1 MYLVLAFNDGDTL
14 KYKSLPCFLV
24 EKSSVHK
31 LGVLTIVFISLLLIS
46 PITDL
51 KLSKVLSKVLNFLI
65 DSLTSST
72 FGTLSNLA
80 LATVFKSL

>member
-1 MYLVLAFNDGDTL
+1 MLALRFGETL
-14 KYKSLPCFLV
+14 KYKSLPLLRV

-31 LGVLTIVFISLLLIS
+31 LGVLTIVLISLPLIS

-65 DSLTSST
+65 VSLTSST

-80 LATVFKSL
+80 VETISKPL

>member
-1 MYLVLAFNDGDTL
+1 MLALRFDETL
-14 KYKSLPCFLV
+14 KYKSLPDLRLFS

-65 DSLTSST
+65 VSLTSST

-80 LATVFKSL
+80 SETICKPL